1 MSRTAP
7 IRLAVLAMLL
17 IAASAPAGADQAATM
32 TAIALAES
40 GGNTRATL
48 PPGKVIRATSPAG
61 SQSGRPSS
69 AHVAIS
75 LGDGTT
81 IEAKGQKYGV
91 GFGRLTQASPQGANP
106 TGEDSRGLW
115 QINLSPRTSSLPNV
129 TRTQTTG
136 RFIMPRM
143 SMPQISARVR

>member
-1 MSRTAP
+1 MSRIAVL
-7 IRLAVLAMLL
+7 RLAVAAMPLILAG
-17 IAASAPAGADQAATM
+17 APARADEAVTF

-40 GGNTRATL
+40 GGNTRSTL
-48 PPGKVIRATSPAG
+48 PPGKVIRGTTQAG

-91 GFGRLTQASPQGANP
+91 GVGRLTQAGHQGANSA
-106 TGEDSRGLW
+106 GEHSRGLW
-115 QINLSPRTSSLPNV
+115 QVNASARASLPSV
-129 TRTQTTG
+129 TRTLTPRITT
-136 RFIMPRM
+136 PRM
-143 SMPQISARVR
+143 STPSISARIR

>member
-1 MSRTAP
+1 MSCIALS
-7 IRLAVLAMLL
+7 RLGVAAILL
-17 IAASAPAGADQAATM
+17 IVCAPARADQAATM

-48 PPGKVIRATSPAG
+48 PSGKVGRGPSHVG

-81 IEAKGQKYGV
+81 IEARGQKYGA
-91 GFGRLTQASPQGANP
+91 GFGRFTQASPQGANP
-106 TGEDSRGLW
+106 AGEDSRGLW
-115 QINLSPRTSSLPNV
+115 QINLSPRTSSVPSV
-129 TRTQTTG
+129 TRTLTTG
-136 RFIMPRM
+136 RLIMPRM